1 MNSKK
6 QRTLKMDV
14 YASEERDVHSTLRS
28 SCLYVHTKIA
38 VDGARLERI
47 EIPVTRNRKGKKV
60 REKRE
65 KEREREREK
74 EKGKN
79 RERDTAKN
87 EEGTEVGRFLVSS
100 RATYRLSVCS
110 STASLFFIFLFFVPW
125 ARSV

>member
-6 QRTLKMDV
+6 QRTLKTDV

-60 REKRE
+60 REKRGRD
-65 KEREREREK
+65 RERGRK
-74 EKGKN
+74 EKTEK
-79 RERDTAKN
+79 
-87 EEGTEVGRFLVSS
+87 GT
-100 RATYRLSVCS
+100 
-110 STASLFFIFLFFVPW
+110 P
-125 ARSV
+125 

>member
-6 QRTLKMDV
+6 QRTLKTDV

-60 REKRE
+60 REKRG
-65 KEREREREK
+65 RERERGRK
-74 EKGKN
+74 EKTEK
-79 RERDTAKN
+79 
-87 EEGTEVGRFLVSS
+87 GT
-100 RATYRLSVCS
+100 
-110 STASLFFIFLFFVPW
+110 P
-125 ARSV
+125 

>member
-6 QRTLKMDV
+6 QRTLKTDV

-47 EIPVTRNRKGKKV
+47 EIPVTRNRKGKKA
-60 REKRE
+60 REKRG
-65 KEREREREK
+65 RER
-74 EKGKN
+74 GKN
-79 RERDTAKN
+79 RERNTVKN

-125 ARSV
+125 AKSV

>member
-65 KEREREREK
+65 KEREREGERKKQRKGHRE
-74 EKGKN
+74 ERRRN
-79 RERDTAKN
+79 RGRPFFGFFSRDLPA
-87 EEGTEVGRFLVSS
+87 L
-100 RATYRLSVCS
+100 RLLEHSFPLFHL
-110 STASLFFIFLFFVPW
+110 SLL
-125 ARSV
+125 RSLGEIRVT

>member
-65 KEREREREK
+65 KERERERERRRK
-74 EKGKN
+74 EKTEK
-79 RERDTAKN
+79 
-87 EEGTEVGRFLVSS
+87 GTPRRTKKEQR
-100 RATYRLSVCS
+100 
-110 STASLFFIFLFFVPW
+110 
-125 ARSV
+125 